1 MTEKDFIDSHSKILM
16 QHLRKILKMAKF
28 MSNLRKFF
36 LLLFLVVVIVQ
47 ITSDWGAVTTRALR
61 ELIYYSHIQ
70 PRKNIQHT

>member
-16 QHLRKILKMAKF
+16 QHLRKTLKMAKF

-47 ITSDWGAVTTRALR
+47 ITS
-61 ELIYYSHIQ
+61 
-70 PRKNIQHT
+70 N

>member
-1 MTEKDFIDSHSKILM
+1 
-16 QHLRKILKMAKF
+16 

-47 ITSDWGAVTTRALR
+47 ITSDWEAVTTRALR

>member
-16 QHLRKILKMAKF
+16 QRLRKILKMAKF

-47 ITSDWGAVTTRALR
+47 ITSD
-61 ELIYYSHIQ
+61 
-70 PRKNIQHT
+70 